1 MKKFIFYSIP
11 LIGMLVI
18 GVAYGQANSA
28 ISEDKKAKVD
38 VVKLNGVIDIAVHP
52 PNGYKWN
59 EEYPATLRFSVCNE
73 YECIFVTEKIKIKK
87 D

>member
-1 MKKFIFYSIP
+1 MKKFIFYSIS

-38 VVKLNGVIDIAVHP
+38 VVKL
-52 PNGYKWN
+52 
-59 EEYPATLRFSVCNE
+59 
-73 YECIFVTEKIKIKK
+73 TEKIKIKK